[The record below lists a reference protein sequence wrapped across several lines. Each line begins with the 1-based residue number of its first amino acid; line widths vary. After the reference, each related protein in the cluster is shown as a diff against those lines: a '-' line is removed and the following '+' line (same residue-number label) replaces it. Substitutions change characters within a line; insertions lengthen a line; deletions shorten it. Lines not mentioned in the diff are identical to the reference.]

1 MWLIKCSGLRPD
13 VETREA
19 RLPLQHT
26 PHQGGLLLQDDLR
39 EILPASMISL
49 SLSLYPLHSPFAC
62 DSHLQPEYLGAP
74 QISFHLH
81 GLLSNLVAQKLWGFR
96 YHRGVFNLV
105 DMNSGVFNVNVV
117 FPTL

>member
-49 SLSLYPLHSPFAC
+49 SLSTLCIHHFHVTVTCSQNIWELLKYHSIFM
-62 DSHLQPEYLGAP
+62 
-74 QISFHLH
+74 
-81 GLLSNLVAQKLWGFR
+81 GFSPI
-96 YHRGVFNLV
+96 L
-105 DMNSGVFNVNVV
+105 
-117 FPTL
+117 